1 MKPATTPATRARRT
15 AASDR
20 GAFSTEYAIA
30 IGLAAALVLIVM
42 IAYRTRVEAVLD
54 SWGF

>member
-1 MKPATTPATRARRT
+1 MKSIRSITARLRRL

-42 IAYRTRVEAVLD
+42 IAYRTRVVAVLNT
-54 SWGF
+54 WGF

>member
-1 MKPATTPATRARRT
+1 VNIIKLLGRLRRRAS
-15 AASDR
+15 SDW

-42 IAYRTRVEAVLD
+42 IAYRTRVEAVIS

>member
-1 MKPATTPATRARRT
+1 MKSIRSRLTSLRRLLS
-15 AASDR
+15 SDR

-42 IAYRTRVEAVLD
+42 IAYRTRVEAVLN